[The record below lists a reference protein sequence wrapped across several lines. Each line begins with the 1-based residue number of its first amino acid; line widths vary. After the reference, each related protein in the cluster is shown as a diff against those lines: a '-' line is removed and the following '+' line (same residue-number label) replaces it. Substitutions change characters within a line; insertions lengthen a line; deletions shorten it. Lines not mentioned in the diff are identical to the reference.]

1 LKRLLGREVRIPV
14 AREPDPAALITF
26 ADDADFPPDLQDGAV
41 FEAALAER
49 QRAGTQPPAQRRVI
63 PLPPPSQDSRP
74 IVNVVLV
81 SHCNF
86 KGNSAYHV
94 LAIAKELHGRGLAP
108 IIAIPD
114 EPESVDD
121 VGRPAF
127 PVLTYEDARA
137 SLRFPDGRGPDLIH
151 AWTPRELV
159 RKLTVDL
166 VRSHGCPYVVHLEDN
181 EETVLSFEHGGV
193 DVEALKDLP
202 PPLLDRIVRPRQ
214 AHPLRMKRF
223 LEHSAG
229 MTVLVERLLEFVPEG
244 GPAAVIPAGFDETV
258 LSPKAPRENVRAQLG
273 VAATDLVITYPGNI
287 HLVNMEEMRSLWQA
301 VAQVRNAGRA
311 VVLVKTGWGSTQIVD
326 FPALGAGLR
335 DLGWVPR
342 DTVPELLAA
351 ADVLVQPGRAGP
363 FNDYRFPSKLPEF
376 LASGR
381 AVVLPRTNIGLELR
395 DGEDALLL
403 ERGDADEIAAA
414 IARLADNP
422 ALRERLGKAG
432 RAFALRELRW
442 SASADKVIALYD
454 VIASSKRP
462 APPAWALD
470 GSDAPVKVLA
480 LVDALP
486 SPQEATDARS
496 LGVYGFAL
504 ECSVAAPGGAA
515 ANAPCFAICD
525 MPALSA
531 TDDHYGALLRK
542 RVLRALLLNGI
553 EEPVVVVD
561 ARRVWGD
568 AGRRSGWLDET
579 RLGLRNGL
587 LQYYA
592 SRGLSLSRDEV
603 EQMVRA
609 A

>member
-1 LKRLLGREVRIPV
+1 M
-14 AREPDPAALITF
+14 
-26 ADDADFPPDLQDGAV
+26 
-41 FEAALAER
+41 
-49 QRAGTQPPAQRRVI
+49 
-63 PLPPPSQDSRP
+63 
-74 IVNVVLV
+74 
-81 SHCNF
+81 
-86 KGNSAYHV
+86 
-94 LAIAKELHGRGLAP
+94 AKELHGRGLAP